1 MSEPAG
7 DPPSVLER
15 IATPLRALADRPGLL
30 FVGLLALNALA
41 RPYQGIDHDAVL
53 YAFQVTNRIED
64 GRHSADLYFRY
75 GSQDQYTIF
84 SPVVAPVA
92 RLLGVPAA
100 FFLFYLIAKALFVLG
115 LQRLVLGLVACR
127 ALAVVALVY
136 LVVTP
141 IPFGGVS
148 VFNVNESFLTPRL
161 VAGALV
167 LLALARLLDQRPL
180 VSLALLVVALLF
192 HPVMAFPGVLVWTG
206 WCLTTYLARK
216 VAAVVLLGGAVAATL
231 LLALP
236 ALATRFLGHMDADW
250 NDAVRRA
257 AFVNFQADW
266 QYEDWLRISVSFAM
280 VVAGL
285 ALPGRMSDAPQR
297 CVVQGEARKLVTLIG
312 IVALVGLV
320 VGTAACYLPYAV
332 LLQGQPYRALWLLEV
347 IKVPVGLLVIA
358 QAWQQGGQMVRLLAV
373 ALAAYLAVWG
383 HGTVELLVVL
393 LPLPVFLF
401 ALRKQPD
408 AIARAAAAS
417 VLTGLL
423 LLEVLVLRSKL
434 NGAFFDNGR
443 WVGLSAQPL
452 ERCQGL
458 LAWLDPLA
466 GVAIGVWLLVVGY
479 RWLVAP
485 WLFAGLALAVFLGVQ
500 VTWFALPQ
508 TQWYQAEFHT
518 HDQDVAFIRGFI
530 ESRWTEARPPIV
542 YWPGRPAKSV
552 WFGLGADSYYEWP
565 NQTAGVMFSRG
576 LAAESMRRTAVV
588 QCFEVDRMR
597 RKVREPGQ
605 GYWNKAPFRPWM
617 ERLYLASMAP
627 PEEDGAPAPTAE
639 DLRAFCRAEAVDL
652 VILPEG
658 YPGLYAASNGR
669 WFIYDAKSIAGK
681 QR

>member
-15 IATPLRALADRPGLL
+15 IATTLRALTARPGLL

-100 FFLFYLIAKALFVLG
+100 FFLFYLIAKVMFVLG
-115 LQRLVLGLVACR
+115 LQRLVVGLVADR

-161 VAGALV
+161 LAGALV
-167 LLALARLLDQRPL
+167 LLALGCLLDRRPL
-180 VSLALLVVALLF
+180 ISLALLVVALLF
-192 HPVMAFPGVLVWTG
+192 HPVMAFPGVLVWAG
-206 WCLTTYLARK
+206 WRLTTYLSRK
-216 VAAVVLLGGAVAATL
+216 AIAGVLVGGAVGATL
-231 LLALP
+231 FLAIP
-236 ALATRFLGHMDADW
+236 AAATRFLGHMDADW

-257 AFVNFQADW
+257 AFVNFPADW
-266 QYEDWLRISVSFAM
+266 QFADWLRIGVSFLIVA
-280 VVAGL
+280 AGL
-285 ALPGRMSDAPQR
+285 AFSRGPGDAAPR
-297 CVVQGEARKLVTLIG
+297 VLVQDEARKLVALIG
-312 IVALVGLV
+312 VVALIGLV

-347 IKVPVGLLVIA
+347 IKIPVGLLVIV
-358 QAWQQGGQMVRLLAV
+358 QCWQRGGQMVRLLAV

-383 HGTVELLVVL
+383 HGPMELLIVL

-423 LLEVLVLRSKL
+423 LLELLVLRGKL
-434 NGAFFDNGR
+434 GGAGN
-443 WVGLSAQPL
+443 APPL
-452 ERCQGL
+452 ERWQGL
-458 LAWLDPLA
+458 LAWLDPLV
-466 GVAIGVWLLVVGY
+466 GVALGVWLLVVGY
-479 RWLVAP
+479 RWFAAP
-485 WLFAGLALAVFLGVQ
+485 WLFAGLALAVLLGVQ
-500 VTWFALPQ
+500 ITWFALPQ
-508 TQWYQAEFHT
+508 SSWYQAAFHT
-518 HDQDVAFIRGFI
+518 RDQDVDFIRGYI
-530 ESRWTEARPPIV
+530 ESRWTEARPPTV
-542 YWPGRPAKSV
+542 YWPGRPAKNI
-552 WFGLGADSYYEWP
+552 WFGLGTDSYYEWP

-588 QCFEVDRMR
+588 QRFEVDRMR

-605 GYWNKAPFRPWM
+605 GYWNTPPFRPWM

-627 PEEDGAPAPTAE
+627 PEEGGAPAPTAD
-639 DLRAFCRAEAVDL
+639 DLRELCRTEAVDV

-669 WFIYDAKSIAGK
+669 WFIYDAKAVSGK